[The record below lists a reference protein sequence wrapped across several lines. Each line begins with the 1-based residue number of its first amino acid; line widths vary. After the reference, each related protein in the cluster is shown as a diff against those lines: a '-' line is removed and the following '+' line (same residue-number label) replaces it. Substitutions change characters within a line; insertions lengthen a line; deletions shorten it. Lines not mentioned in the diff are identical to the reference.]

1 MELAD
6 TWDNALEK
14 MHSILREKN
23 PPVTRSAMTG
33 GMEQGLRET
42 PAFFFA
48 LPEAQR
54 RVALQ
59 VFCRVVET
67 HVPGFFKRDQ
77 DALKR
82 VYMRGRIK
90 NENEWYLLRHRVDEI
105 EGELSHASEL
115 ERLYTLLGEYE
126 TTA

>member
-6 TWDNALEK
+6 TWNNALEK
-14 MHSILREKN
+14 MHSILGEKN
-23 PPVTRSAMTG
+23 PPVTRSAMIG

-42 PAFFFA
+42 PVFFST

-59 VFCRVVET
+59 VFYRVVET
-67 HVPGFFKRDQ
+67 HVPGLFKRDQ
-77 DALKR
+77 DALKKIY
-82 VYMRGRIK
+82 VRGRIK
-90 NENEWYLLRHRVDEI
+90 NEIEWYLLRHRVDEI
-105 EGELSHASEL
+105 EGESSHASEL

-126 TTA
+126 TAA